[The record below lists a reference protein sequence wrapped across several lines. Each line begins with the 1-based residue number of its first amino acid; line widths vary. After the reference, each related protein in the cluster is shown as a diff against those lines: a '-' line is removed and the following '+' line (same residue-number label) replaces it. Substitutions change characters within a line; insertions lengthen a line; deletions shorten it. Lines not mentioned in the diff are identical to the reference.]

1 MNAREFFYYVKEMRD
16 AQRRYFKTRD
26 QVVLRAARK
35 LETIIDMEI
44 ERVNQI
50 MEYERQEL
58 QRRQRACVGPDM
70 EEHASDSG
78 SPNETDGHVG
88 Q

>member
-50 MEYERQEL
+50 LEYEERQL
-58 QRRQRACVGPDM
+58 
-70 EEHASDSG
+70 
-78 SPNETDGHVG
+78 
-88 Q
+88 

>member
-35 LETIIDMEI
+35 LENIIDMEI

-50 MEYERQEL
+50 MEYEERQL
-58 QRRQRACVGPDM
+58 QGRVSTDQR
-70 EEHASDSG
+70 ENLE
-78 SPNETDGHVG
+78 
-88 Q
+88 

>member
-16 AQRRYFKTRD
+16 AQKRYFKSRD

-44 ERVNQI
+44 QRVDQI
-50 MEYERQEL
+50 LEYEERQL
-58 QRRQRACVGPDM
+58 QRGV
-70 EEHASDSG
+70 
-78 SPNETDGHVG
+78 SPNQCEDLEQHSSNTTR
-88 Q
+88 

>member
-26 QVVLRAARK
+26 QVVLSAARK

-50 MEYERQEL
+50 MEYEERQL
-58 QRRQRACVGPDM
+58 QGRVSTDQREDL
-70 EEHASDSG
+70 E
-78 SPNETDGHVG
+78 
-88 Q
+88 

>member
-1 MNAREFFYYVKEMRD
+1 MNAREFFYTVAEMRD
-16 AQRRYFKTRD
+16 AQRRYFKSRD

-50 MEYERQEL
+50 LEYEEQEL
-58 QRRQRACVGPDM
+58 RRRQRASVGQNL

-78 SPNETDGHVG
+78 SPDETDGHLG
-88 Q
+88 

>member
-16 AQRRYFKTRD
+16 AQKRYFKSRD

-50 MEYERQEL
+50 LEYEERQL
-58 QRRQRACVGPDM
+58 QGGV
-70 EEHASDSG
+70 
-78 SPNETDGHVG
+78 SPNQREDLEQHSSNTTR
-88 Q
+88 

>member
-16 AQRRYFKTRD
+16 AQKRYFKSRD

-50 MEYERQEL
+50 LEYERQEL
-58 QRRQRACVGPDM
+58 
-70 EEHASDSG
+70 
-78 SPNETDGHVG
+78 
-88 Q
+88 

>member
-35 LETIIDMEI
+35 LENIIDMEI

-50 MEYERQEL
+50 MEYEERQL
-58 QRRQRACVGPDM
+58 QGRVSTDQREDL
-70 EEHASDSG
+70 E
-78 SPNETDGHVG
+78 
-88 Q
+88 

>member
-35 LETIIDMEI
+35 LENIIDMEI

-50 MEYERQEL
+50 LEYEKQEL
-58 QRRQRACVGPDM
+58 QRRQRLGVGSDL
-70 EEHASDSG
+70 EEH
-78 SPNETDGHVG
+78 
-88 Q
+88 

>member
-16 AQRRYFKTRD
+16 AQKRYFKSRD
-26 QVVLRAARK
+26 QIVLRAARK

-50 MEYERQEL
+50 MEYEERQL
-58 QRRQRACVGPDM
+58 QGRVSTDQRDDL
-70 EEHASDSG
+70 E
-78 SPNETDGHVG
+78 
-88 Q
+88 